1 MDFHL
6 SFPIIHLLR
15 TKNHI
20 IMKTTHTLIAAICGA
35 ALLLTSCAKETVS
48 PAGPTP
54 LSTFDYKERTP
65 EQLIEAASPE
75 LYQQL
80 LEEATQGR
88 APFVTHLSGYFIP
101 GPNFPQTPIGT
112 CYPGNSVCATVIVG
126 DRSGGNTISSTPTDI
141 FSLSSS
147 ISSSN
152 GDDSFIANEQTPSVR
167 QLRRI
172 RDISTLPDGS
182 VEFTMDYV
190 Q

>member
-1 MDFHL
+1 
-6 SFPIIHLLR
+6 
-15 TKNHI
+15 
-20 IMKTTHTLIAAICGA
+20 MKTTHTLIAAICSA

-54 LSTFDYKERTP
+54 LSTFDYTQRSP

-80 LEEATQGR
+80 LQEATEGR
-88 APFVTHLSGYFIP
+88 APTPTHLSGYFIP
-101 GPNFPQTPIGT
+101 GPNFPQVPLGK
-112 CYPGNSVCATVIVG
+112 CLAGNSVCAVVIVG

-141 FSLSSS
+141 FSLSATV
-147 ISSSN
+147 SSSN
-152 GDDSFIANEQTPSVR
+152 GDDAFIANEQTPSVR

>member
-1 MDFHL
+1 
-6 SFPIIHLLR
+6 
-15 TKNHI
+15 
-20 IMKTTHTLIAAICGA
+20 MKMTHNLIAALCGA
-35 ALLLTSCAKETVS
+35 ALLLSSCAKETVS
-48 PAGPTP
+48 PSGATP
-54 LSTFDYKERTP
+54 LSTFDYTQRTP

-80 LEEATQGR
+80 LEDATQGR
-88 APFVTHLSGYFIP
+88 GPIVTHLSGYFMP
-101 GPNFPQTPIGT
+101 GPNFPQTPMGI

-126 DRSGGNTISSTPTDI
+126 DRSGGNTISSVPTDI
-141 FSLSSS
+141 FALSSAVS
-147 ISSSN
+147 NSN

-172 RDISTLPDGS
+172 RDINTKPDGS

>member
-1 MDFHL
+1 
-6 SFPIIHLLR
+6 
-15 TKNHI
+15 
-20 IMKTTHTLIAAICGA
+20 MKTTHTLIAAICGA

-48 PAGPTP
+48 PADATP
-54 LSTFDYKERTP
+54 LSTFNYKDRTP

-80 LEEATQGR
+80 LQESTQGR

-101 GPNFPQTPIGT
+101 GPGFPNPPLGS
-112 CYPGNSVCATVIVG
+112 CYPGNSVCATVIVS

-141 FSLSSS
+141 LSLSTA
-147 ISSSN
+147 ISNSN
-152 GDDSFIANEQTPSVR
+152 GDDVFIANEQIPSVR

-172 RDISTLPDGS
+172 RDINTKPDGS
-182 VEFTMDYV
+182 VEFMMDYV